1 MRVKRVRRKSP
12 QLIRDPFITFGGG
25 EHKAKVGETH
35 TTAVHIKQ
43 LKRSWM
49 SGRMVE
55 TIGTADGREK
65 KNELCPGGP
74 LNSKK
79 NDNSI
84 PR

>member
-1 MRVKRVRRKSP
+1 MRMKRVRRKSP

-49 SGRMVE
+49 HGRMVVIITTE
-55 TIGTADGREK
+55 MEEK
-65 KNELCPGGP
+65 RRLDCVQVVLLTQKMATQC
-74 LNSKK
+74 
-79 NDNSI
+79 
-84 PR
+84 